1 MSPEEQTLGR
11 CVANS
16 VGETGIFKFPHESM
30 LLCWQ
35 GGLWQVFLSLSY
47 LFWCG
52 YFLVCLMCR
61 RCSASFWISFR
72 GNCSVCSCRFG
83 VFVGGDEFRGLLY
96 YHLGL
101 EICESF
107 VLYISSNLENF
118 QPLVYQKIF
127 SAHPF
132 LN

>member
-1 MSPEEQTLGR
+1 M
-11 CVANS
+11 
-16 VGETGIFKFPHESM
+16 
-30 LLCWQ
+30 
-35 GGLWQVFLSLSY
+35 
-47 LFWCG
+47 
-52 YFLVCLMCR
+52 
-61 RCSASFWISFR
+61 
-72 GNCSVCSCRFG
+72 CSCRFG